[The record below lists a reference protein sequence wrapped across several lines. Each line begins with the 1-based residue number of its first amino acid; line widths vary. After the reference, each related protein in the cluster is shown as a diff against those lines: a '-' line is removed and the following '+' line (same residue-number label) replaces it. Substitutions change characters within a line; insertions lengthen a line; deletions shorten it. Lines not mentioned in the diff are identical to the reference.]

1 MREVNVNMICWLIFC
16 VIFMILNSDLYFT
29 ESISYHP
36 PMQICFYISVESLQN
51 RVEYNSSDCLIES
64 FWNFTC
70 FLITI

>member
-29 ESISYHP
+29 VNLLPSTHANLFLHISR
-36 PMQICFYISVESLQN
+36 IIAKSC
-51 RVEYNSSDCLIES
+51 EYNSSDCLIGS
-64 FWNFTC
+64 FWNFTS